1 MYYEVYIDSL
11 FLLNFTMNLYLLLL
25 INKSLNCTA
34 TRIRLFAGAFLG
46 GLGYCLMFFLP
57 FGGAVAKTL
66 FTAVFVNGGI
76 LLWVY
81 RPDSI
86 KAAFKILETM
96 IGCSFLMGGGFLLL
110 TNHVKPFREHAMSVT
125 GMLAF
130 GGVFAVAFSWYMERK
145 KREGSRLCKAIL
157 QGSNG
162 RRMTVQGIVDTGNS
176 LREPISRKPVSVL
189 EKEVFDGL
197 YEEGNEPE
205 GFRAIPYRSV
215 GCERGIMKG
224 YQIPEMTIEQGGIK
238 KVCRNVYVAVSEKEI
253 SSTKSYQML
262 IHPELLE
269 K

>member
-34 TRIRLFAGAFLG
+34 TRIRLLAGAFLG
-46 GLGYCLMFFLP
+46 GMGYCLMFFLP
-57 FGGAVAKTL
+57 FGGVVTKTL
-66 FTAVFVNGGI
+66 FTGIFVNGGI
-76 LLWVY
+76 LLWVFK
-81 RPDSI
+81 PGSI
-86 KAAFKILETM
+86 KAVFKMFETM

-110 TNHVKPFREHAMSVT
+110 TNHVKPFREHAMTVT
-125 GMLAF
+125 GVLAF
-130 GGVFAVAFSWYMERK
+130 GGVFAVIFSLYLERK
-145 KREGSRLCKAIL
+145 KREGTELCKAVL

-162 RRMTVQGIVDTGNS
+162 RRLTVWGIVDTGNS
-176 LREPISRKPVSVL
+176 LREPISKKPVSVL
-189 EKEVFDGL
+189 EKAIFESL
-197 YEEGNEPE
+197 CEEGKEPE

-224 YQIPEMTIEQGGIK
+224 YQIPEITIEQGGIK
-238 KVCRNVYVAVSEKEI
+238 KVCRNVYVAVSEKAV

>member
-25 INKSLNCTA
+25 VNKSLNCTA
-34 TRIRLFAGAFLG
+34 TRVRLIAGAFLG

-57 FGGAVAKTL
+57 FGGVVVKTL
-66 FTAVFVNGGI
+66 FAGVFVNGGV

-81 RPDSI
+81 KPDSLR
-86 KAAFKILETM
+86 AVFKILETM

-110 TNHVKPFREHAMSVT
+110 TNHVKPFREHAMTVT
-125 GMLAF
+125 GLLAF
-130 GGVFAVAFSWYMERK
+130 GGIFSVVFSWCMERK
-145 KREGSRLCKAIL
+145 KKERTDFCKAIL
-157 QGSNG
+157 QGDDG

-176 LREPISRKPVSVL
+176 LREPISKKPVSVL
-189 EKEVFDGL
+189 EKEVFERL
-197 YEEGNEPE
+197 YEGEKEPS

-224 YQIPEMTIEQGGIK
+224 YQIPELTIEQGGIK
-238 KVCRNVYVAVSEKEI
+238 KVCRNVYVAVSEKAV

>member
-1 MYYEVYIDSL
+1 
-11 FLLNFTMNLYLLLL
+11 
-25 INKSLNCTA
+25 
-34 TRIRLFAGAFLG
+34 
-46 GLGYCLMFFLP
+46 
-57 FGGAVAKTL
+57 
-66 FTAVFVNGGI
+66 
-76 LLWVY
+76 
-81 RPDSI
+81 
-86 KAAFKILETM
+86 
-96 IGCSFLMGGGFLLL
+96 
-110 TNHVKPFREHAMSVT
+110 
-125 GMLAF
+125 
-130 GGVFAVAFSWYMERK
+130 
-145 KREGSRLCKAIL
+145 
-157 QGSNG
+157 
-162 RRMTVQGIVDTGNS
+162 MTVQGIVDTGNS

-238 KVCRNVYVAVSEKEI
+238 KVCRNVYVAVSEKAV